1 MKPTS
6 DLFATSYFF
15 PLLAFSLLTGIGFV
29 FWQNY
34 EEHQQVSREIALEDA
49 RNFSISVVEFRNY
62 YAKKILPSLVKRG
75 VPIMHDFEN
84 HPDGAAPLPATFAKD
99 FGRYL
104 STDGD
109 GYKVKLYSDQPFV
122 WSQDSQHLDGFEAD
136 AMAYLRQHPDQSYWK
151 IVHQDGRKVLRYARA
166 DVLKASCVGC
176 HNTYPGTPKTDW
188 KTGDVR
194 GVLEVQ
200 RPLNYGVAD
209 EKHAW
214 RSFLFMVGLALITL
228 FLLAVMM
235 RRLKLSLRE
244 SRQLLE
250 EQSAANEQLNTE
262 ADYRRQLTEELVMS
276 QNKTRAVMNS
286 VTDVIIVIDAKG
298 IVIEVNRAIEKMFG
312 YSMDEILGQNIS
324 VLMPNPH
331 RDAHD
336 GYLATYLKTRQ
347 KNVIGRTRRVEGMKK
362 SGECFPIDLSVSEV
376 QLNDTIVFTGVIRD
390 ITEQVAM
397 EETMAQARDQAIQ
410 SAQLKSEFL
419 ANMSHEI
426 RTPMNGVMGMTSLL
440 LDTPL
445 SKEQRALAETVSSSA
460 STLLQIIND
469 ILDFSK
475 IEAGKLKV
483 HAEPCALLP
492 TIEGAMGVVADLA
505 FAKGLR
511 FDYFVDPAL
520 PDQVLLDDVR
530 VRQVLVNLLGNAIKF
545 TDHGYVVLRVYAQEQ
560 QNRRELVFEV
570 EDTGIGIAED
580 AQARL
585 FKAFSQ
591 VDGSTTRLHGGTG
604 LGLAISQQLVSL
616 MGGRIRLSSQAGQGS
631 HFFFCLP
638 LKPVGEEAC
647 LEAFA
652 KPMKGIFFSDVDRVT
667 DLIIQ
672 QMADLNFEL
681 TPFDVFET
689 FYGAIEQSTP
699 ETLIGVDVSRLE
711 DVFPDK
717 AIRLQKMQALIDT
730 GRQLIWN
737 VTRQQR
743 QDSDY
748 HPYLENDQAY
758 CLMKPVKISF
768 LHRNAHLIESGEL
781 DKVEREIYHSLEPD
795 DDSTESGSAA
805 PSGEQRILL
814 VEDNVVNQKLA
825 LAILAKAGYEADL
838 AANGQEALDRLQSA
852 SYDLILMDCQMPVKD
867 GYQATREIRVLEEN
881 TDTHIPIIAMTA
893 NAMKGDDEKC
903 YAVGM
908 DDYMTKPINPKQLA
922 EKVAFYLQQ
931 RDLSQT

>member
-1 MKPTS
+1 
-6 DLFATSYFF
+6 
-15 PLLAFSLLTGIGFV
+15 
-29 FWQNY
+29 
-34 EEHQQVSREIALEDA
+34 
-49 RNFSISVVEFRNY
+49 
-62 YAKKILPSLVKRG
+62 
-75 VPIMHDFEN
+75 
-84 HPDGAAPLPATFAKD
+84 
-99 FGRYL
+99 
-104 STDGD
+104 
-109 GYKVKLYSDQPFV
+109 
-122 WSQDSQHLDGFEAD
+122 
-136 AMAYLRQHPDQSYWK
+136 
-151 IVHQDGRKVLRYARA
+151 
-166 DVLKASCVGC
+166 
-176 HNTYPGTPKTDW
+176 
-188 KTGDVR
+188 
-194 GVLEVQ
+194 
-200 RPLNYGVAD
+200 
-209 EKHAW
+209 
-214 RSFLFMVGLALITL
+214 MVGLALITL

-262 ADYRRQLTEELVMS
+262 AGHRRQLTEELVMS

-286 VTDVIIVIDAKG
+286 VTDVIIVIDSKG

-312 YSMDEILGQNIS
+312 YAMDDILGQNIS
-324 VLMPNPH
+324 VLMPNPY

-336 GYLATYLKTRQ
+336 GYLETYLKTRQ

-362 SGECFPIDLSVSEV
+362 SGECFPVDLSVSEV
-376 QLNDTIVFTGVIRD
+376 QLNDTVVFTGVIRD
-390 ITEQVAM
+390 ITEQVAV

-460 STLLQIIND
+460 SALLQIIND

-492 TIEGAMGVVADLA
+492 TIEGAMSVVADLA

-511 FDYFVDPAL
+511 FDYFVDPTL
-520 PDQVLLDDVR
+520 PDQVLMDDVR

-545 TDHGYVVLRVYAQEQ
+545 TDLGYVVLRVYAQERKNQ
-560 QNRRELVFEV
+560 PELVFEV
-570 EDTGIGIAED
+570 EDTGIGIAEE

-616 MGGRIRLSSQAGQGS
+616 MGGRIRLSSQVGQGS

-638 LKPVGEEAC
+638 LKPVGKEAC

-652 KPMKGIFFSDVDRVT
+652 NPMRGIFFSDADRVT
-667 DLIIQ
+667 DLIVQ

-681 TPFDVFET
+681 TPFDT
-689 FYGAIEQSTP
+689 FDAFYEAIKQSAP

-717 AIRLQKMQALIDT
+717 AVRVQKMQALIDT

-743 QDSDY
+743 QDSAY
-748 HPYLENDQAY
+748 HPYLESDQAY

-795 DDSTESGSAA
+795 DNSAESDSSA

-852 SYDLILMDCQMPVKD
+852 TYDLILMDCQMPVKD
-867 GYQATREIRVLEEN
+867 GYQATREIRALE
-881 TDTHIPIIAMTA
+881 TTTGTHIPIIAMTA

-908 DDYMTKPINPKQLA
+908 DDYMTKPINPKKLA
-922 EKVAFYLQQ
+922 EKVAFYLKPH
-931 RDLSQT
+931 D

>member
-15 PLLAFSLLTGIGFV
+15 PLLALSLLTGIGFV

-34 EEHQQVSREIALEDA
+34 EEHQQVSQEIALEDA

-75 VPIMHDFEN
+75 VPVMHDFEN

-104 STDGD
+104 SSDGD

-122 WSQDSQHLDGFEAD
+122 WSQDSQHLDAFEAD
-136 AMAYLRQHPDQSYWK
+136 AMAYLRQHPDQPYWK

-166 DVLKASCVGC
+166 DVLKESCVGC

-188 KTGDVR
+188 KAGDVR

-200 RPLNYGVAD
+200 RPLSYGVAD

-262 ADYRRQLTEELVMS
+262 AGHRRQLTEELVMS

-286 VTDVIIVIDAKG
+286 VTDVIIVIDSKG

-312 YSMDEILGQNIS
+312 YAMDEILGQNIS
-324 VLMPNPH
+324 VLMPNPY

-336 GYLATYLKTRQ
+336 GYLETYLKTRQ

-362 SGECFPIDLSVSEV
+362 SGECFPVDLSVSEV
-376 QLNDTIVFTGVIRD
+376 QLNDTVVFTGVIRD
-390 ITEQVAM
+390 ITEQVAV

-460 STLLQIIND
+460 SALLQIIND

-492 TIEGAMGVVADLA
+492 TIEGAMSVVADLA

-520 PDQVLLDDVR
+520 PDQVLMDDVR

-545 TDHGYVVLRVYAQEQ
+545 TDLGYVVLRVYAQERKNQ
-560 QNRRELVFEV
+560 RELVFEV
-570 EDTGIGIAED
+570 EDTGIGIAEE

-616 MGGRIRLSSQAGQGS
+616 MGGRIRLSSQVGQGS

-638 LKPVGEEAC
+638 LKPVGKEAC

-652 KPMKGIFFSDVDRVT
+652 NPMRGIFLSDADRVT
-667 DLIIQ
+667 DLIVQ

-681 TPFDVFET
+681 TPFDT
-689 FYGAIEQSTP
+689 FDAFYEAIEQSAP

-717 AIRLQKMQALIDT
+717 TVRVQKMQALIDT

-743 QDSDY
+743 QDSAY
-748 HPYLENDQAY
+748 HPYLESDQAY

-781 DKVEREIYHSLEPD
+781 DKAEREIYHSLEPD
-795 DDSTESGSAA
+795 DNSAESDSSV

-852 SYDLILMDCQMPVKD
+852 TYDLILMDCQMPVKD
-867 GYQATREIRVLEEN
+867 GYQATREIRALE
-881 TDTHIPIIAMTA
+881 TTTGTHIPIIAMTA

-908 DDYMTKPINPKQLA
+908 DDYMTKPINPKKLA
-922 EKVAFYLQQ
+922 EKVAFYLKQH
-931 RDLSQT
+931 D